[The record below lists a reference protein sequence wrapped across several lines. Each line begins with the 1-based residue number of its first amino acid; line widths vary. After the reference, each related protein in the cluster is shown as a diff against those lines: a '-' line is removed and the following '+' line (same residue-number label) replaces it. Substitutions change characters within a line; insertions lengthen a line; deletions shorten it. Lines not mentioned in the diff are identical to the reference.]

1 MVVKVDAR
9 AYPGALNVL
18 YIALDGH
25 DGLLIWGM
33 DAVPDTQVASALRHH
48 HVTARNP
55 LHIAAEWQ
63 KGGALLLGNVEDVQ
77 VALLV
82 TEKQVR
88 CPSVQLLQDV
98 TVLGACQGCGAASV
112 RH

>member
-1 MVVKVDAR
+1 
-9 AYPGALNVL
+9 
-18 YIALDGH
+18 
-25 DGLLIWGM
+25 M
-33 DAVPDTQVASALRHH
+33 DAVPHTQVASALGHH

-55 LHIAAEWQ
+55 LHVAAEWQ

-88 CPSVQLLQDV
+88 RPGVQLLQDT
-98 TVLGACQGCGAASV
+98 TVSGAC
-112 RH
+112 